1 MKYTTNSINKKFSQ
15 GFNNVLSPS
24 LINLF
29 IALSLLIILAL
40 IYLKYNKL
48 ELYENPTT
56 TKATTK
62 TTTKTTTKE
71 TPTKTNDNIYQA
83 NLNTDTG
90 YMSSIVN
97 NYIKSRQV
105 KNELQEILN
114 LRETQIQ
121 NISSEIN
128 KLLY

>member
-48 ELYENPTT
+48 ELYQNPTT
-56 TKATTK
+56 TKT
-62 TTTKTTTKE
+62 
-71 TPTKTNDNIYQA
+71 TPTKTNDKIYQA
-83 NLNTDTG
+83 KLNTDTG

-97 NYIKSRQV
+97 NYIKSNQV